1 MNTFQKIIKALAIAL
16 AVFIIFSIV
25 TIVFGIVTTIA
36 KVTFLADLI
45 TIDKSEVINY
55 TEEYDIEQI
64 NSLYIDSSIAKL
76 EIYESDKIAVEATDV
91 TKKFSSKV
99 ENGKLVIKETAKT
112 NISINGQVNPV
123 IKLYIP
129 KGFVFDNIDIDSG
142 VGDTTIESLQA
153 DVVEMSTGVGNL
165 TIDYIDVKS
174 KIDIESGVGKLNIKN
189 SILNNLSFEAGVG
202 EYNITTYLTGNSEFD
217 CGVGNGTIVLNDFN
231 EENSKIK
238 IDKGL
243 GNININGQSYSD
255 SQVYGNGANII
266 DINGGVGNINITI
279 N

>member
-25 TIVFGIVTTIA
+25 TIIFGIVTTVA

-45 TIDKSEVINY
+45 TIDESEVISY
-55 TEEYDIEQI
+55 SEEYDIEQI
-64 NSLYIDSSIAKL
+64 TSLDIESSIAKL
-76 EIYESDKIAVEATDV
+76 EIYEADKLTVEATDV

-99 ENGKLVIKETAKT
+99 EDGKLIIKEKATT

-123 IKLYIP
+123 IKVYIP
-129 KGFVFDNIDIDSG
+129 KGYVFEKVDIDSG
-142 VGDTTIESLQA
+142 VGDTNIESLQA
-153 DVVEMSTGVGNL
+153 NVVEISNGVGNL
-165 TIDYIDVKS
+165 TIDYIDAQS
-174 KIDIESGVGKLNIKN
+174 KIDIETGVGRLKIKN

-202 EYNITTYLTGNSEFD
+202 EYSITTYLTGDCEFD

-231 EENSKIK
+231 EDRSKIK
-238 IDKGL
+238 IEKGL
-243 GNININGQSYSD
+243 GDISINSQSYSNN
-255 SQVYGNGANII
+255 QTYGTGTELI
-266 DINGGVGNINITI
+266 DISGGVGNINITI

>member
-91 TKKFSSKV
+91 TNKFSSKV

>member
-64 NSLYIDSSIAKL
+64 NSLYVDSSIAKL

-129 KGFVFDNIDIDSG
+129 KGFVFDNVDIDSG

>member
-129 KGFVFDNIDIDSG
+129 KGFVFDNVDIDSG

>member
-129 KGFVFDNIDIDSG
+129 KGFVFDNVDIDSG

-165 TIDYIDVKS
+165 TIDYIDSKS

-217 CGVGNGTIVLNDFN
+217 CGVGNGTIVLNGFN

>member
-129 KGFVFDNIDIDSG
+129 KGFVFDNVDIDSG
-142 VGDTTIESLQA
+142 VGDTAIESLQA

-231 EENSKIK
+231 EENRK
-238 IDKGL
+238 
-243 GNININGQSYSD
+243 NI
-255 SQVYGNGANII
+255 
-266 DINGGVGNINITI
+266 
-279 N
+279 